1 MGGCWTKAQSPCYPQ
16 KLPAEDLLHRFIVPL
31 HWDHSQDK
39 KNVSSQAKIC
49 LPVGREPV
57 FSLCPGI
64 DPWDL
69 ESLQVPPS
77 PRGKEEAE
85 IPSICIGSH
94 TLSTSVDS
102 PSVT

>member
-1 MGGCWTKAQSPCYPQ
+1 MGECWTKAQSPCYPQ
-16 KLPAEDLLHRFIVPL
+16 SCPL
-31 HWDHSQDK
+31 RISFFVSQDK
-39 KNVSSQAKIC
+39 KNVSSQAKVC

-64 DPWDL
+64 DLWDL
-69 ESLQVPPS
+69 DSLQVPPS

-85 IPSICIGSH
+85 SPSICIGSH

-102 PSVT
+102 PSVK